1 MEPKAVRDKMRMFPR
16 RNSLRGFGLVD
27 TFVGLLIV
35 TVAAVAFSQAFQTVD
50 RVAQRQ
56 ETRVQALLE
65 VADGSVL
72 ESSL

>member
-1 MEPKAVRDKMRMFPR
+1 MLTFHR

-35 TVAAVAFSQAFQTVD
+35 TLAAVAFSQAFGTVD
-50 RVAQRQ
+50 RVVQIQ
-56 ETRVQALLE
+56 QTRAQALLE

-72 ESSL
+72 ENGL

>member
-1 MEPKAVRDKMRMFPR
+1 MRTFPR
-16 RNSLRGFGLVD
+16 QSNLQGFGLVD

-50 RVAQRQ
+50 RVAQIQ
-56 ETRVQALLE
+56 ETRAQALLE